1 MALGF
6 TAYYWKQYNKII
18 FKYVNSAMR
27 PSFNLKLAH
36 WHQFGISVIVN
47 KHIEKTQLFGVL
59 KCKCS
64 YNLCSH

>member
-1 MALGF
+1 
-6 TAYYWKQYNKII
+6 
-18 FKYVNSAMR
+18 MR
-27 PSFNLKLAH
+27 PNFNLKLAH

-47 KHIEKTQLFGVL
+47 KYIEKAQLFGVL